1 MILHRALP
9 ADSTAPCC
17 GFGFRRDLPRL
28 DVPLHN
34 TRHTD
39 TVASAGF
46 SVDGSLAA
54 SGCYG
59 GLLKVWEASTG
70 TLKHVLEGPEDIE
83 CLT

>member
-1 MILHRALP
+1 MTRF
-9 ADSTAPCC
+9 DS
-17 GFGFRRDLPRL
+17 L
-28 DVPLHN
+28 LHN

-39 TVASAGF
+39 TVASVGF
-46 SVDGSLAA
+46 SADGSLAA

-70 TLKHVLEGPEDIE
+70 ALKHVLEGPEDIE